1 MGSVIGK
8 NIKVSVFGQSHSQAI
23 GMTMDG
29 LPAGIPVDMEEL
41 KKFLKRRVPGQ
52 GAHTTARREE
62 DQPEFLS
69 GLVNDTTCG
78 APLCAVIAN
87 TNTRSQDY
95 ENLRDVPR
103 PGHADYPAQV
113 KFHGFQDVAGG
124 GHFSGRL
131 TAPLCV
137 AGNICMQ
144 ALAQK
149 GIRVA
154 AHIYRIGHVQDRP
167 VNMADPVQEE
177 LAKVCEKP
185 FPVLEDEKGEQ
196 MLRAIAGAK
205 EEQDSLG
212 GVIECVITGVPAG
225 IGDPMFEGM
234 ENRIAAAAFGI
245 PGVKG
250 IEFGNSFGCAG
261 LRGSQNN
268 DSYEVKDGEIVT
280 RTNRHGGI
288 LGGISTGMPIVFRVA
303 VKPTSSIGMEQDSVA
318 MREKTNQKLVVHGRH
333 APCIVPRAVPCV
345 EAIAALTIYD
355 MMLERQ

>member
-1 MGSVIGK
+1 MSSVTGK
-8 NIKVSVFGQSHSQAI
+8 NVKVSVFGQSHSKAI
-23 GMTMDG
+23 GVVIDG
-29 LPAGIPVDMEEL
+29 IPAGITIDMEEL
-41 KKFLKRRVPGQ
+41 KRFMKRRAPGQ
-52 GAHTTARREE
+52 GAYATARKEG

-69 GLVNDTTCG
+69 GLVENTTCG
-78 APLCAVIAN
+78 APLCAVIPN
-87 TNTRSQDY
+87 TNTRSSDY
-95 ENLRDVPR
+95 DNLRDVPR

-113 KFHGFQDVAGG
+113 KFQGYQDVAGG

-144 ALAQK
+144 ALEQR
-149 GIRVA
+149 GIHVA

-177 LAKVCEKP
+177 LKKVCEKE
-185 FPVLEDEKGEQ
+185 FPVLEEEKGKQ
-196 MLRAIAGAK
+196 MQRAIARAK
-205 EEQDSLG
+205 EDLDSLG

-225 IGDPMFEGM
+225 VGNPMFEGI
-234 ENRIAAAAFGI
+234 ENRIAVAAFGI
-245 PGVKG
+245 PAVKG
-250 IEFGNSFGCAG
+250 IEFGNGFGCAG

-268 DSYEVKDGEIVT
+268 DSYEIKSGEIVT

-303 VKPTSSIGMEQDSVA
+303 VKPTSSIAQEQDSVS
-318 MREKTNQKLVVHGRH
+318 MRDMENKKLIVKGRH
-333 APCIVPRAVPCV
+333 DPCIVPRAVPCV

-355 MMLERQ
+355 MILEQ

>member
-8 NIKVSVFGQSHSQAI
+8 NVKISVFGQSHSKAI
-23 GMTMDG
+23 GVTIDG
-29 LPAGIPVDMEEL
+29 LPAGISIDMEEL
-41 KKFLKRRVPGQ
+41 KKFMKRRAPGQ
-52 GAHTTARREE
+52 GAHTTTRKEG

-69 GLVNDTTCG
+69 GLVENTTCG
-78 APLCAVIAN
+78 APLCAVIPN
-87 TNTRSQDY
+87 TNTRSSDY
-95 ENLRDVPR
+95 ENLKDVPR
-103 PGHADYPAQV
+103 PGHADYPAQM

-131 TAPLCV
+131 TAPVCL

-144 ALAQK
+144 ALAK
-149 GIRVA
+149 RGIQVA

-167 VNMADPVQEE
+167 VNPADPIQAD
-177 LAKVCEKP
+177 LQKVREKA

-196 MLRAIAGAK
+196 MLRAIDQAK
-205 EEQDSLG
+205 KDLDSLG

-225 IGDPMFEGM
+225 IGNPMFEGI

-245 PGVKG
+245 PAVKG
-250 IEFGNSFGCAG
+250 IEFGNGFGCVG

-268 DSYEVKDGEIVT
+268 DSYEMREVEIVT

-303 VKPTSSIGMEQDSVA
+303 MKPTSSIAMEQDSVS
-318 MREKTNQKLVVHGRH
+318 MRDKVNTKLVVHGRH
-333 APCIVPRAVPCV
+333 DPCIVPRAVPCV

-355 MMLERQ
+355 MILEQ